1 MVSCEQRYSPVGG
14 EVLEAG
20 VLLRPEVLHGG
31 LEGRVVAGHDVL
43 LGLQGMLPLL
53 PLPAC
58 AAYLGPPLA
67 QRLLHPPVIPFTLFT
82 TLQFGDLGSPVQH
95 LASHEVDAKRHSLFP
110 FLFYSLGHEFNCDST
125 NILAQNH
132 RCMWSATSPPVRH
145 HSK

>member
-1 MVSCEQRYSPVGG
+1 MLAESYQWTSGACWPVVSCEQRWSPVGR

-67 QRLLHPPVIPFTLFT
+67 QRLLHPPVIVSFVSF
-82 TLQFGDLGSPVQH
+82 
-95 LASHEVDAKRHSLFP
+95 
-110 FLFYSLGHEFNCDST
+110 
-125 NILAQNH
+125 NILQSGA
-132 RCMWSATSPPVRH
+132 WSQM
-145 HSK
+145 